1 MSHIDKYLYLLLMKE
16 ERKKQLRQL
25 VDKHGFRE
33 AAKLIGLTQVELVV
47 ELNLPIDYKLANQLL
62 YDLSILGKLPVV
74 YREYEI
80 MVHKYDDTFEWRL
93 DSETDYY
100 GDDNEYKEAFAA
112 YATPFWDGSDDT
124 PVEAIFYVLV
134 KNGETI
140 IDREMVGDYFES
152 LKSVKEFRNLE
163 HLLVWYRDFYL
174 PNVYYI
180 LNRVFLRDIRE
191 ESKVG
196 L

>member
-1 MSHIDKYLYLLLMKE
+1 MNQ
-16 ERKKQLRQL
+16 ERKKQLTQL
-25 VDKHGFRE
+25 VDEKGLRG
-33 AAKLIGLTQVELVV
+33 ASKVLGLTQVELVV
-47 ELNLPIDYKLANQLL
+47 MLNIPINYELANQLL
-62 YDLSILGKLPVV
+62 FDLYKLGKLPNV

-80 MVHKYDDTFEWRL
+80 MVDKYNGTFEWRL

-100 GDDNEYKEAFAA
+100 GDDNEYKEAFSA

-152 LKSVKEFRNLE
+152 LKSVKEFKNLE

-191 ESKVG
+191 MYIQIIKVG

>member
-1 MSHIDKYLYLLLMKE
+1 MKE
-16 ERKKQLRQL
+16 ERKKQLKQL
-25 VDKHGFRE
+25 VDEHGLRG

-62 YDLSILGKLPVV
+62 FDLYVLGKLPDV

-80 MVHKYDDTFEWRL
+80 MVDKFNSTFEWRL

-100 GDDNEYKEAFAA
+100 GDNDEYKEAFGA

-124 PVEAIFYVLV
+124 PVEAIYYVLV
-134 KNGETI
+134 KNDETI

-152 LKSVKEFRNLE
+152 LKSVKEFKNLE